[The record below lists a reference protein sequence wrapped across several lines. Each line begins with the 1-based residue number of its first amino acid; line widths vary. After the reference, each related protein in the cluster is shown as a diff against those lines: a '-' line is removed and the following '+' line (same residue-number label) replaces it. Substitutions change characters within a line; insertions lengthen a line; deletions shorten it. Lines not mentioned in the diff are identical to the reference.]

1 MPDILPSV
9 IDSPE
14 TARMAVRAWAA
25 RADRMKRMGELA
37 IMLGRC
43 HTEQHLRF
51 LIEALCEY
59 LGIRPEPEAESVF
72 PKIEKSKE
80 TRMVEMIP
88 LGDRD
93 TRPDMPLPTELGGPP
108 AEAEFEEIE
117 AEEAKKPP
125 DPLPKPVV
133 PLIRAR
139 ETPFTKIVQ
148 SSPLLQPE
156 GTFEEM
162 EAEPP
167 EPPSATPPEI
177 VLPAAV
183 PSVEFRS
190 AS

>member
-1 MPDILPSV
+1 MPDILPSI

-59 LGIRPEPEAESVF
+59 LGIRPEPEAESAF
-72 PKIEKSKE
+72 PKVEKSKE

-88 LGDRD
+88 LPGRD
-93 TRPDMPLPTELGGPP
+93 TRPDMPLPAELGGLG

-117 AEEAKKPP
+117 AEEAKKTP
-125 DPLPKPVV
+125 DPLPKPAV

-139 ETPFTKIVQ
+139 ETPFTKIVKT
-148 SSPLLQPE
+148 SPLLQPE

-162 EAEPP
+162 EVAEPP
-167 EPPSATPPEI
+167 AP
-177 VLPAAV
+177 PAAA
-183 PSVEFRS
+183 PPPAEETEDETLNMEGS
-190 AS
+190 